1 MEDKPRIMSWV
12 FHIQGHI
19 EMIPRFCLQAPT
31 IVSKTERESQRQ
43 RNREGETERERGG
56 GGLGFRVTIN
66 CMGGF

>member
-31 IVSKTERESQRQ
+31 IVRETERVRD
-43 RNREGETERERGG
+43 REIGRERRRERERGG
-56 GGLGFRVTIN
+56 RVTVN